1 MKSLIL
7 HICRH
12 ENGYPQG
19 IRFLSASWYLGRLW
33 QTPLMSDSRT
43 HNLTFS
49 QIIITAIYMLFP
61 LAVLVTTFPQPK
73 YRGTLRFT
81 AKSKLC
87 TPCSVFFGLLR
98 RISHLLRSVMFCF
111 WLLIRCGG
119 ELVRS
124 PQLVVLLCHEDELVF
139 SSWLLKLVH
148 LGSKSPLISPT
159 SDIVGLLKI

>member
-12 ENGYPQG
+12 ENGYPMG
-19 IRFLSASWYLGRLW
+19 IRFLSASWYPGRLW

-49 QIIITAIYMLFP
+49 QIIITAIHMLFSAGGACHNLP
-61 LAVLVTTFPQPK
+61 LAK
-73 YRGTLRFT
+73 YRGTLGFT
-81 AKSKLC
+81 AKSKLY

-98 RISHLLRSVMFCF
+98 RVSHLLRSVMFCF
-111 WLLIRCGG
+111 WLLIHCGG

-148 LGSKSPLISPT
+148 LGSKKSVNLPDS
-159 SDIVGLLKI
+159 